1 MISTC
6 ARLNF
11 KETNMPRKYKQLL
24 LSLLTGCAL
33 ASPSLQ
39 AFNELKPP
47 AEYKKVSIQLVEMLE
62 GIHYNKTQVDD
73 RISSLAFDAFI
84 DSLDPS
90 KSFFLADD
98 IKEFE
103 QYRYR
108 FDDAITSGDVS
119 LAYTIYNLY
128 SERVEDRLNKVLNDM
143 PSMIESFDF
152 EKEETFNADPD
163 QAKWAQTEAELRDTW
178 RKRIKN
184 RALTLRLN
192 SQEEESIE
200 TSLSR
205 RYTNQL
211 HQIEQTNSVDVY
223 QIFANA
229 ITEAFDP
236 HTSYF
241 APRAS
246 ETFSINMS
254 LSLEGI
260 GAVLQQEDEYTQ
272 VVRLVPAGPA
282 DNQGELKPNDKIV
295 AVGQEGKEMIDVVG
309 MRLDDVV
316 DMIRG
321 ERDTKVRLEIKPS
334 NNDAQGNKIITIV
347 RKKVKLEDQSAK
359 KEVVEVE
366 RNGEIY
372 KVGVIQLPTF
382 YSDFAA
388 IKAGDRN
395 YKSSTRDTKN
405 LIEELR
411 QEGIDALILDLRNNG
426 GGSLQEANALTGL
439 FIPAGPVVQI
449 RDSAGRVSILGD
461 QDRSV
466 TYSGP
471 MAVLINRM
479 SASASEIVAG
489 AIQDYGRGLIL
500 GGQSFG
506 KGTVQILQDL
516 DQGKLKITQSK
527 FYRVSGEST
536 QHKGVMPD
544 ISFPSMLDENSVGES
559 ALDNPLAW
567 DKILETRYPV
577 YWDIPNFLPELDE
590 RHQKRMDQD
599 PNFIAL
605 NEQLEQI
612 REQSDRFSAI
622 SLNENDRIKQREESE
637 ETQLNR
643 ENTRREALGLE
654 LITSLDDIN
663 DEEAE
668 DIYSQEA
675 SEILLDF
682 IGMNQRQQQ

>member
-1 MISTC
+1 
-6 ARLNF
+6 
-11 KETNMPRKYKQLL
+11 MPRKYKRLL

-39 AFNELKPP
+39 AFDELKPP

-90 KSFFLADD
+90 KSFFLAED
-98 IKEFE
+98 IKQFE
-103 QYRYR
+103 KYRYR

-119 LAYTIYNLY
+119 DAFVIYNIY
-128 SERVEDRLNKVLNDM
+128 SQRVETRLNQVIDAM
-143 PSMIESFDF
+143 PSMVEGFNFD
-152 EKEETFNADPD
+152 KEETFNADPD
-163 QAKWAQTEAELRDTW
+163 QAVWAETEQELQETW

-192 SQEEESIE
+192 SQEEDKIE
-200 TSLSR
+200 TSLTR

-211 HQIEQTNSVDVY
+211 HQVEQTNSIDVY

-295 AVGQEGKEMIDVVG
+295 AVGQEGEEMIDVVG

-321 ERDTKVRLEIKPS
+321 ERDTKVLLEIIPS
-334 NNDAQGNKIITIV
+334 NSDGQSNKIITIV

-359 KEVVEVE
+359 KEIVEVE
-366 RNGEIY
+366 RNGDTY

-411 QEGIDALILDLRNNG
+411 QDGIDALILDLRNNG

-544 ISFPSMLDENSVGES
+544 IAFPSMLDENSVGES
-559 ALDNPLAW
+559 ALDNPLPW
-567 DKILETRYPV
+567 DKIMETRYPV
-577 YWDIPNFLPELDE
+577 YWDIPNFLPELE
-590 RHQKRMDQD
+590 QRHNQRVEKN

-605 NEQLEQI
+605 SEQLDQI
-612 REQSDRFSAI
+612 KEQSDRFSAI
-622 SLNENDRIKQREESE
+622 SLNETNRVEQREESE

-663 DEEAE
+663 DEDAE
-668 DIYSQEA
+668 DIYSKEA

-682 IGMNQRQQQ
+682 IGMNQRQQNQ

>member
-1 MISTC
+1 MISTS

-11 KETNMPRKYKQLL
+11 KETNMPSKYKRLL

-33 ASPSLQ
+33 ASPTLQ
-39 AFNELKPP
+39 AFSELKPP
-47 AEYKKVSIQLVEMLE
+47 TEYKKVSIQLVEMLE

-73 RISSLAFDAFI
+73 RISSLAFDAYI

-98 IKEFE
+98 IKSFE

-108 FDDAITSGDVS
+108 FDDAISTGDVTP
-119 LAYTIYNLY
+119 AFHIYNLY
-128 SERVEDRLNKVLNDM
+128 SKRVEDRLNKVLNDM
-143 PSMIESFDF
+143 PAMIKGFNF
-152 EKEETFNADPD
+152 EKEEVFNADPD
-163 QAKWAQTEAELRDTW
+163 QAVWAETEAQLVETW

-184 RALTLRLN
+184 RVLTLRLN
-192 SQEEESIE
+192 NQEEDSIE
-200 TSLSR
+200 TSLTR
-205 RYTNQL
+205 RYNNQL
-211 HQIEQTNSVDVY
+211 NQIEQTNAVDVY

-295 AVGQEGKEMIDVVG
+295 AVGQEGKDMIDVVG

-321 ERDTKVRLEIKPS
+321 ERDTEVRLEIIPS
-334 NNDAQGNKIITIV
+334 NSDGQSNKIITIV

-359 KEVVEVE
+359 KEIVEVE

-500 GGQSFG
+500 GGQTFG

-516 DQGKLKITQSK
+516 DLGKLKITQSK

-544 ISFPSMLDENSVGES
+544 IPFPSMLDANSVGES
-559 ALDNPLAW
+559 ALDNPLPW
-567 DKILETRYPV
+567 DQILETRYPV
-577 YWDIPNFLPELDE
+577 YWDIPKFIPELE
-590 RHQKRMDQD
+590 QRHLQRIDVD

-605 NEQLEQI
+605 EEQLEQI
-612 REQSDRFSAI
+612 KEQSDNFSSI
-622 SLNENDRIKQREESE
+622 SLNEQNRINQREESE
-637 ETQLNR
+637 EQQLDR
-643 ENTRREALGLE
+643 ENTRREALNLE
-654 LITSLDDIN
+654 LITSLDDMS
-663 DEEAE
+663 EEEPE
-668 DIYSQEA
+668 DIYSKEA
-675 SEILLDF
+675 AEILLDF